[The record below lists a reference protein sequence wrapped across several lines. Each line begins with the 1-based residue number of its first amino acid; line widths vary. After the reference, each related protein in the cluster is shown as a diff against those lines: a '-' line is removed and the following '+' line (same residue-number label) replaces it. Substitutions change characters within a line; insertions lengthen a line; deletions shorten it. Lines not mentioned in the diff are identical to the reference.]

1 MLLQRVITALLLLP
15 LVLALVFL
23 LPLDAF
29 AIAVAA
35 ILVLGAREWGRFT
48 SADKAAP
55 LTAMLTYVGAA
66 VLLWQLAPPFAFWP
80 SLSWPTWL
88 WSGDN
93 VPLLVLALATVFW
106 FCSPLLLWFY
116 PQRAGWWRASQGLRQ
131 ALGVLLLL
139 ATWVALVSL
148 RKVGY
153 LHDSLKGALVIF
165 YVLLLVWAAD
175 VGAYIAGKAF
185 GKHKLAP
192 SVSPGKTWQGF
203 FGGLLLAL
211 VIGHVAASLF
221 GLSSNSEWGFRALVL
236 VTIIASVV
244 GDLVESLCKR
254 EAGIKDSG
262 TLFPG
267 HGGMLDR
274 IDSLMAAAP
283 VFALG
288 ALLLELR

>member
-23 LPLDAF
+23 LPLPAF
-29 AIAVAA
+29 AMAVAA

-48 SADKAAP
+48 SAEKAAP
-55 LTAMLTYVGAA
+55 LTAMLSYLGCAI
-66 VLLWQLAPPFAFWP
+66 LLWQLSPPFDFWP

-88 WSGDN
+88 WSADN
-93 VPLLVLALATVFW
+93 LPLLVLAAAVLFW
-106 FCSPLLLWFY
+106 CISPLLLWLY
-116 PQRAGWWRASQGLRQ
+116 PARANWWRTSQGARQ

-139 ATWVALVSL
+139 ATWIALVSL
-148 RKVGY
+148 RKISNVQ
-153 LHDSLKGALVIF
+153 DPLKGALVIF

-211 VIGHVAASLF
+211 VIGHVAAPLF

-244 GDLVESLCKR
+244 GDLIESLCKR